1 MKTTFVALLAIAG
14 LALFPFPSI
23 GGSIITSEAGVTWKA
38 GVNGVAIESGAD
50 GNVNRIYSEYS
61 QPVSFPDRRGI
72 SRAQVIAEEK
82 AKAAIIR
89 FLEGEGISQERT
101 IAMVDAETE
110 GAIREVGDAGERFSR
125 ESQRNFMESLTEI
138 TRSYAKGEL
147 RGVIVLEKGYNEDRE
162 EAWVKVGISRKTLAA
177 ASSMKAMIADDNPQ
191 APAEAPSKPAKG
203 PSTVTHQPSEVTTSE
218 SDDW

>member
-1 MKTTFVALLAIAG
+1 MKTSLFALLAIAG
-14 LALFPFPSI
+14 LALVTFPSI
-23 GGSIITSEAGVTWKA
+23 AGSIVTSEAGVTWKA
-38 GVNGVAIESGAD
+38 GVNGVSIESGAD
-50 GNVNRIYSEYS
+50 GNINRIYSEYS
-61 QPVSFPDRRGI
+61 QAVSFPDRRGI

-82 AKAAIIR
+82 AKAAIVR
-89 FLEGEGISQERT
+89 FLKEGISQERT
-101 IAMVDAETE
+101 IASIDAETE
-110 GAIREVGDAGERFSR
+110 DAVRQVGGQGEGFSR

-177 ASSMKAMIADDNPQ
+177 ASSMKAMIADENPQ
-191 APAEAPSKPAKG
+191 PPAEAPAKPAKG
-203 PSTVTHQPSEVTTSE
+203 PSKVTHQPSEVTTSE